1 MAKTTAADA
10 AVGAAAPTTPT
21 PGTPATAASTA
32 PANKATKPAHHQPTA
47 PRPRDDF
54 TGLGGTYTRDPATGL
69 RTRVPPPAPAGEDT
83 TAAA

>member
-1 MAKTTAADA
+1 MAKTTAANA

-21 PGTPATAASTA
+21 PPA
-32 PANKATKPAHHQPTA
+32 KATKPAKPLHHQPTP
-47 PRPRDDF
+47 PRARDAY

-69 RTRVPPPAPAGEDT
+69 RTPVKPAAAPPAAAGADD